1 MRDPCLKSLWLEGG
15 GRGRQCVTR
24 DRTKSSDR
32 KDSEGSEVEG
42 RSEVGVSSW
51 MEEDSGGCNGK
62 VKIET
67 QSLRLLMLR

>member
-1 MRDPCLKSLWLEGG
+1 MRDLCLKSLWLEGG

-24 DRTKSSDR
+24 DR

-42 RSEVGVSSW
+42 RSEADVSSW